1 MKFQCK
7 TIPSGIKN
15 KIADRFV
22 MRTLVNVR
30 YPDKEKLANKLGIS
44 VHRLSKI
51 LDGNRG
57 TTSEFLDMTIVMD
70 VPYELFRFFWGPN
83 AREVKSA

>member
-1 MKFQCK
+1 MKFKCK

-30 YPDKEKLANKLGIS
+30 YPDKEKTG
-44 VHRLSKI
+44 
-51 LDGNRG
+51 
-57 TTSEFLDMTIVMD
+57 
-70 VPYELFRFFWGPN
+70 
-83 AREVKSA
+83 

>member
-1 MKFQCK
+1 MKFKCK

-15 KIADRFV
+15 KIADQFV

-57 TTSEFLDMTIVMD
+57 TTSELLDMTIVMD
-70 VPYELFRFFWGPN
+70 VPYELFQFFWGPN